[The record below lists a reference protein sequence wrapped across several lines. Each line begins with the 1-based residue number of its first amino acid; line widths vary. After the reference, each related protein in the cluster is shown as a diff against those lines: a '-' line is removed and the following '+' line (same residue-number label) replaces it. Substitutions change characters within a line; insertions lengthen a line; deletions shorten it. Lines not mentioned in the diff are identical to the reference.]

1 MMSVRSLLVCGVVL
15 LGFAGSAAA
24 QDASKWAVGTWVGDI
39 RNQSKGS
46 KSGPTRTLEIKGIR
60 ADGTL
65 DAGWSASGRPRIGNV
80 TGKLSGDTIT
90 LTTSEDAVVE
100 LIKGNDGALNGSY
113 RLSGKPYP
121 ITLTK
126 Q

>member
-1 MMSVRSLLVCGVVL
+1 MIQGV
-15 LGFAGSAAA
+15 
-24 QDASKWAVGTWVGDI
+24 Q
-39 RNQSKGS
+39 
-46 KSGPTRTLEIKGIR
+46 

-65 DAGWSASGRPRIGNV
+65 EAGWSASGRPRIGNV
-80 TGKLSGDTIT
+80 TGKLAGDTIN
-90 LTTSEDAVVE
+90 LTTSEDATVE
-100 LIKGNDGALNGSY
+100 LTKGSDGTLNGSY